1 MSKDTTHEHEQKSKE
16 QAPHAPHEDHP
27 STGSEQAKNK
37 GPHDPN
43 EINPKMASDIAYWAK
58 EFHVTG
64 EQLHEA
70 IRIHGTHVAKVRA
83 ALQA

>member
-16 QAPHAPHEDHP
+16 HAPHAPHEVHP
-27 STGSEQAKNK
+27 STGSGQAKNK
-37 GPHDPN
+37 GPRDPN
-43 EINPKMASDIAYWAK
+43 EINPKLASDIAFWAK

-64 EQLHEA
+64 EKLHEA